1 VFAAAY
7 EGLEGAGDPEPSVGQ
22 KLEVLGFRF
31 GLTVVSHVTVGICLY
46 YHQHS
51 LTFHIY
57 ITRILIHMCSHKGY
71 DLWGR
76 LLK

>member
-31 GLTVVSHVTVGICLY
+31 GLTVVSHVTVGMFVLSPAQPYFPHLY
-46 YHQHS
+46 NQNINPYVFTQ
-51 LTFHIY
+51 
-57 ITRILIHMCSHKGY
+57 GV
-71 DLWGR
+71 
-76 LLK
+76 